1 MKAYTHG
8 GDILTA
14 QTGFQGEIVDF
25 SANLN
30 PLGMPESVRR
40 AAAAAVKG
48 AVHYPDPLCRMLT
61 EGIARRDG
69 VKREWVLCG
78 NGAADLIFRLAF
90 AQRPKRALVTAPT
103 FSEYQEAM
111 EAAGSEVVY
120 HRLTPDNDFNLTD
133 AVLEDLDGRLEMA
146 FFCTPNNPTG
156 QPIARGLME
165 RILER
170 CAGNDS
176 IYGKRSVVPSA

>member
-1 MKAYTHG
+1 MAYTRRRHSHRPDG
-8 GDILTA
+8 VS
-14 QTGFQGEIVDF
+14 GEIVDF

-90 AQRPKRALVTAPT
+90 AQRPTRHWSRRPT
-103 FSEYQEAM
+103 TFRSIREAM
-111 EAAGSEVVY
+111 LREAKWS
-120 HRLTPDNDFNLTD
+120 TT
-133 AVLEDLDGRLEMA
+133 
-146 FFCTPNNPTG
+146 
-156 QPIARGLME
+156 I
-165 RILER
+165 
-170 CAGNDS
+170 
-176 IYGKRSVVPSA
+176 

>member
-14 QTGFQGEIVDF
+14 KMGFQGEIVDF

-78 NGAADLIFRLAF
+78 NGSR
-90 AQRPKRALVTAPT
+90 RA
-103 FSEYQEAM
+103 
-111 EAAGSEVVY
+111 
-120 HRLTPDNDFNLTD
+120 
-133 AVLEDLDGRLEMA
+133 
-146 FFCTPNNPTG
+146 
-156 QPIARGLME
+156 
-165 RILER
+165 
-170 CAGNDS
+170 
-176 IYGKRSVVPSA
+176 KRS

>member
-14 QTGFQGEIVDF
+14 KMGFQGEIVDF

-48 AVHYPDPLCRMLT
+48 AVHYPDPLCRVLT

-69 VKREWVLCG
+69 VEREWVLCG

-90 AQRPKRALVTAPT
+90 ALRPKRALVTAPT

-156 QPIARGLME
+156 
-165 RILER
+165 
-170 CAGNDS
+170 
-176 IYGKRSVVPSA
+176 